1 VVFTSGT
8 TGLPKGVVLSHRN
21 ILFVIGAVCDYLQLT
36 AADRY
41 ALVLPLSHTYG
52 KSNLLSAV
60 AAGATAVSVE
70 PIQNPR
76 AFLDRLAAER
86 CSILSVVPFHLH
98 VMARHGI
105 PSSCDLSQLRAVT
118 SSGGP
123 LTPSAVDAVG
133 RLLPQTRFF
142 SMYGLTESATRVTYL
157 PPEWLR
163 AKPQSVGRPLRG
175 VQLEIRADDG
185 RVEPPGVVGQVY
197 VRGPNVMQRYLG
209 DPELTASTLE
219 SGWLRTGDLGYLDA
233 EGCLFITGR
242 QKEIIKVAGERISP
256 AEIESVVASHPGVAD
271 AAVVGAPDPLL
282 GETVWAYVVP
292 TRGSQGLTGV
302 GAYCAARL
310 APAKVPRKF
319 IVVDRIPRTATGK
332 IRRHL
337 LAGSPAV

>member
-1 VVFTSGT
+1 
-8 TGLPKGVVLSHRN
+8 
-21 ILFVIGAVCDYLQLT
+21 
-36 AADRY
+36 
-41 ALVLPLSHTYG
+41 
-52 KSNLLSAV
+52 
-60 AAGATAVSVE
+60 
-70 PIQNPR
+70 
-76 AFLDRLAAER
+76 
-86 CSILSVVPFHLH
+86 
-98 VMARHGI
+98 
-105 PSSCDLSQLRAVT
+105 
-118 SSGGP
+118 
-123 LTPSAVDAVG
+123 
-133 RLLPQTRFF
+133 
-142 SMYGLTESATRVTYL
+142 MYGLTESATRVTYL